1 MTRTRCFKTITSHVS
16 SKRDIYGSNERRNI
30 LIRMTDDLLK
40 ENVIQHFENKMVISY
55 NSYTSHLNKLSFIIL
70 IIYQSGITKKI
81 NSFPL
86 LSITRLKNDCPNI
99 SSSEFISQSSIHVAH
114 PSCSWIVTKPRCKI
128 YRRSFIFPIGFSNVR
143 QKRFRNEMR
152 NFRRFNGR

>member
-1 MTRTRCFKTITSHVS
+1 MKIKWWFHTIHTQVN
-16 SKRDIYGSNERRNI
+16 IILFIFIFTNNILAYRNI
-30 LIRMTDDLLK
+30 LIL
-40 ENVIQHFENKMVISY
+40 ISIIFP
-55 NSYTSHLNKLSFIIL
+55 NSLGHLNKLSFIIL

>member
-1 MTRTRCFKTITSHVS
+1 MKIKWWFHTIHTQVN
-16 SKRDIYGSNERRNI
+16 IILFIFIFTNNVLAYRNI
-30 LIRMTDDLLK
+30 LIL
-40 ENVIQHFENKMVISY
+40 ISIIFL
-55 NSYTSHLNKLSFIIL
+55 NSSGHLNKLSFIIL

>member
-1 MTRTRCFKTITSHVS
+1 MKIKWWFHTIHTQVN
-16 SKRDIYGSNERRNI
+16 IILFIFIFTNNILAYRNI
-30 LIRMTDDLLK
+30 LIL
-40 ENVIQHFENKMVISY
+40 ISIIFL
-55 NSYTSHLNKLSFIIL
+55 NSSGHLNKLSFIIL

>member
-1 MTRTRCFKTITSHVS
+1 MKIKWWFHTIHTQVN
-16 SKRDIYGSNERRNI
+16 IILFIFIFTNNVLAYRNI
-30 LIRMTDDLLK
+30 LIL
-40 ENVIQHFENKMVISY
+40 ISIIFP
-55 NSYTSHLNKLSFIIL
+55 NSLGHLNKLSFIIL